1 MGRLVRKGQ
10 IHKRETF
17 LFFDY
22 KEKINMKEPY
32 EGLYEGPNQAHVIN
46 GCARE
51 RYRQYRWDSITNK
64 RKQIVLICINRKAS
78 GTNRENT
85 NVTFMTQESKE
96 CDYTLVACKVDSSPR
111 RPRHTRST
119 QLGIVDGMGRTLVQT
134 EERRK
139 I

>member
-22 KEKINMKEPY
+22 KEKINIKEPH
-32 EGLYEGPNQAHVIN
+32 EGLYEGPNQAHVFN
-46 GCARE
+46 GYARE
-51 RYRQYRWDSITNK
+51 RYRQYRWILITNK

-85 NVTFMTQESKE
+85 SVTFMTQESKE
-96 CDYTLVACKVDSSPR
+96 CDYTLDACGLDNSR

-119 QLGIVDGMGRTLVQT
+119 QLGIVDGMGSTLFHKGDNL
-134 EERRK
+134 E